1 MHFFLNLPFKTI
13 TYITIIICLYSISA
27 FSSPESQ
34 TDIPKRTVVVDP
46 GHGGFDTGAKG
57 ADNTLEKNI
66 SLLFAKKIKACLE
79 KKYNVVLTRKD
90 DYWVETRQR
99 AEIAN
104 NTKAELFISV
114 HTSASFIRET
124 KGLSLIYYKPPST
137 DTDLI
142 LSENQTQWNQTQEK
156 YIPLSRLFTK
166 GLYKRLSKN
175 PNHQFSRMSNLPL
188 SFLSGINMPA
198 ILIEVGYLTNP
209 SEEKQLKNQDYL
221 SDYIK
226 EICAEI
232 DIFLEE
238 HPIIY

>member
-1 MHFFLNLPFKTI
+1 MHFFLYPPLKTI
-13 TYITIIICLYSISA
+13 TSLIIIICLYSVNA
-27 FSSPESQ
+27 ECSSEIQ
-34 TDIPKRTVVVDP
+34 TDMPKRTVVVDP
-46 GHGGFDTGAKG
+46 GHGGFDSGAKG
-57 ADNTLEKNI
+57 ADNTLEKDI
-66 SLLFAKKIKACLE
+66 SLLFAKKIKAGLE

-137 DTDLI
+137 DTA
-142 LSENQTQWNQTQEK
+142 STTVENQKQWYQTQEK

-166 GLYKRLSKN
+166 GLYKRFSKN
-175 PNHQFSRMSNLPL
+175 PNHQSSRVSSLPL
-188 SFLSGINMPA
+188 SILSGINMPA
-198 ILIEVGYLTNP
+198 ILIEVGFLTNP
-209 SEEKQLKNQDYL
+209 SEEKQLKNQDYI

-232 DIFLEE
+232 DTFLEE